1 MSGRKDE
8 SLKGRE
14 YDVGGRKW
22 IKIDGQREGGE
33 LMALTKWSHM
43 MQSHPVSRCVY
54 IHCTCVLVFYST
66 LVTSHL

>member
-54 IHCTCVLVFYST
+54 IYTAHVYLSFT
-66 LVTSHL
+66 LL